1 MQKRIDEIEPYE
13 RNPRNNDEAV
23 SYVAQSIKDFGWKVP
38 IVIDANGVIVCGHT
52 RYKAA
57 KQLGLSDVPCIVADD
72 LTDEQ
77 IKAYRLAD
85 NKVAEHATWDESLLA
100 IELGG
105 IADFDMGFYGFELPE
120 ELENMEDEPEERP
133 EVEFTEVL
141 EEEHNYLVLYFETD
155 VDWLQAQTL
164 FDVRPVKNLPTNKKG
179 EARNPRVGTG
189 RVLNGAKALS
199 RLVDWGVADE
209 D

>member
-1 MQKRIDEIEPYE
+1 M
-13 RNPRNNDEAV
+13 
-23 SYVAQSIKDFGWKVP
+23 P
-38 IVIDANGVIVCGHT
+38 IVIDAHGVIVCGHT

-57 KQLGLSDVPCIVADD
+57 MKLGLDEVPCIVADD

-100 IELGG
+100 LEIGE
-105 IADFDMGFYGFELPE
+105 IIDFDMESFGFELPE
-120 ELENMEDEPEERP
+120 DDEDEEEPEEKP
-133 EVEFTEVL
+133 MVEFTEVL
-141 EEEHNYLVLYFETD
+141 EEEHNYLVLFFDTD
-155 VDWLQAQTL
+155 VDWLQALTL
-164 FDVRPVKNLPTNKKG
+164 FDVQPVKNLPTNKKG
-179 EARNPRVGTG
+179 EERKPRIGTG

-199 RLVDWGVADE
+199 KLVDWGVADE

>member
-1 MQKRIDEIEPYE
+1 M
-13 RNPRNNDEAV
+13 
-23 SYVAQSIKDFGWKVP
+23 
-38 IVIDANGVIVCGHT
+38 IDANGVIVCGHT

-57 KQLGLSDVPCIVADD
+57 KKLGLSDVPCIVADD

-85 NKVAEHATWDESLLA
+85 NKVSEYATWDDSLLA
-100 IELGG
+100 LELGEL
-105 IADFDMGFYGFELPE
+105 ADLDMGFYGFDLATDE
-120 ELENMEDEPEERP
+120 EAEEDEPEKRP

-141 EEEHNYLVLYFETD
+141 EEEHNFLVLYFDTD
-155 VDWLQAQTL
+155 VDWLQALTL
-164 FDVRPVKNLPTNKKG
+164 FDVGQVKNLPTNKKG
-179 EARNPRVGTG
+179 EDRKPRVGTG

-199 RLVDWGVADE
+199 KLVDWGVADE